1 MHHHFFR
8 ERKSVVV
15 NFLTIPYYICYDLVT
30 FNLLRNEEEEEEE
43 FATCNNTT
51 LENTPPAV
59 AKTKIDDD
67 NWNERHYC

>member
-8 ERKSVVV
+8 ERKSVVI

-30 FNLLRNEEEEEEE
+30 FNPLRVAEKEE
-43 FATCNNTT
+43 FSTCNKTT

-59 AKTKIDDD
+59 AKTKIEND
-67 NWNERHYC
+67 NRNERHDC